1 DIWLNTPTRPLEA
14 SGTSG
19 MKAAMNG
26 CLNLSVDDGWW
37 VEGYEKDNGWVIDL
51 PSTSIHDP
59 SAYDR
64 AMTIALLEGEIL
76 PTFADRNA
84 DGVPLAWVDRMRA
97 SMASII
103 PKFSARRMVTNYADT
118 FYEPAMKDAVALRD
132 SNYRPLFALAD
143 LAESIRA
150 HWNEIALE
158 SVRFGGLS
166 GDQLTVGTTVS
177 AEVSLH
183 HPGLDARELDV
194 EVVVTFGSRLHDLAS
209 RIVIPFQTD
218 DTDDRSTWRGAFTV
232 QASGGHEL
240 RFRVRPRER
249 SPLRPAALGMHIQ
262 KWL

>member
-1 DIWLNTPTRPLEA
+1 
-14 SGTSG
+14 

-37 VEGYEKDNGWVIDL
+37 IEGYQRDNGWVIDL
-51 PSTSIHDP
+51 PTTSLHDP

-64 AMTIALLEGEIL
+64 AVTMALLEGEIL
-76 PTFADRNA
+76 PTYMDRN
-84 DGVPLAWVDRMRA
+84 DEGVPLAWVDRMRA

-103 PKFSARRMVTNYADT
+103 PAFSSRRMVTDYADH

-143 LAESIRA
+143 LADAIRA
-150 HWNEIALE
+150 HWNEIAME

-166 GDQLTVGTTVS
+166 SDELTVGTTVS
-177 AEVSLH
+177 AELSLH

-194 EVVVTFGSRLHDLAS
+194 EAIVTFGSRRPDLS
-209 RIVIPFQTD
+209 TRIVVPFETQD
-218 DTDDRSTWRGAFTV
+218 AEEPSTWQGAFSV
-232 QASGGHEL
+232 ESSGGHEL
-240 RFRVRPRER
+240 RFRVRPKDR
-249 SPLRPAALGMHIQ
+249 SSQRPAALGMHIQ